1 MGNQVGN
8 QEIEDV
14 SSDHGKNRLVPL
26 VNALKKSREA
36 NGWTVEEVAE
46 KLRIS
51 ASHLYALED
60 EQLDIASLDPFKR
73 GYLRNYADLL
83 GVDISTYA
91 EILSDVKSPEA
102 PIQPVSAEDPS
113 IKPIFSMTTL
123 KVTFSLVIILLI
135 AFLVMINI

>member
-1 MGNQVGN
+1 MGN

-14 SSDHGKNRLVPL
+14 SSDHDKNKVLPL

-46 KLRIS
+46 KLKIS

-60 EQLDIASLDPFKR
+60 EQVDIASLDPFKR

-83 GVDISTYA
+83 GVDVSNYA
-91 EILSDVKSPEA
+91 EILSEVKSPEA
-102 PIQPVSAEDPS
+102 SIQPVSAEDPS
-113 IKPIFSMTTL
+113 IKPVFSMATL
-123 KVTFSLVIILLI
+123 KVIFSLVIILLI
-135 AFLVMINI
+135 ALLVVINV